1 MAAQLEAFGIPPD
14 QALAAERAVAPGP
27 DGHAVPPDIWPAVRL
42 FVACSTQWRRAG
54 LQGVPVGLDYAA
66 LIAVAPALGVAVDA
80 ELLDDIRILEAAALE
95 VLSEEYRR
103 WPAR

>member
-1 MAAQLEAFGIPPD
+1 MAAQLEAFGIPPVE
-14 QALAAERAVAPGP
+14 AMAAGQAVAPGP

-54 LQGVPVGLDYAA
+54 LQGAPVGLDYAA

-80 ELLDDIRILEAAALE
+80 EVLDDIRILEGEALDAM
-95 VLSEEYRR
+95 SEEVRR
-103 WPAR
+103 WPGR